1 MEITFILIKNV
12 FVSTIRSEQTFI
24 TKVYVNFYIKRFQKL
39 LLLQNNI
46 SNVNRSSNGNNK
58 KYTRTPAITLST
70 TRIWVIATSESEIT
84 TPSTTKT
91 TTAIVTTMTTI
102 FILKSITKTITRVVE
117 MLSTLPMIWVTDHAT
132 NEIVIHPDLETLYL
146 RSKYTQLLWAN
157 TPVQCVTR
165 IPADINGTVIFN
177 VKSSNRV
184 SLLPSCQDGRLW
196 KHDSRSDWSGYRS
209 VRYRDWAG
217 SKMFNK
223 DECIFYINFGERNQ
237 KHFDNSLI
245 VLALRNTLIVTH
257 VSTPILSRTQNLIHT
272 IMDNIHAKQRTTND
286 PGHHQWLTMFLRW
299 IRLWHL
305 HRCKP
310 IVPFVSFPYRGISQ
324 SKEDSKWKNKVE
336 KSSATK
342 WWYRSR
348 GYS

>member
-1 MEITFILIKNV
+1 MSDSNIRIRNNNTINNKNNN
-12 FVSTIRSEQTFI
+12 SNSHNDDNNI
-24 TKVYVNFYIKRFQKL
+24 YIKIDNKNNYTSRRNAEYLANDLSDRSCNEWDCDSSRF
-39 LLLQNNI
+39 
-46 SNVNRSSNGNNK
+46 GN
-58 KYTRTPAITLST
+58 
-70 TRIWVIATSESEIT
+70 
-84 TPSTTKT
+84 
-91 TTAIVTTMTTI
+91 
-102 FILKSITKTITRVVE
+102 
-117 MLSTLPMIWVTDHAT
+117 TLP
-132 NEIVIHPDLETLYL
+132 PKQL
-146 RSKYTQLLWAN
+146 KYTQLLWAN

-310 IVPFVSFPYRGISQ
+310 IVPLVSFPYRGISQ

>member
-117 MLSTLPMIWVTDHAT
+117 MLSTLRMIWVTDHAT

-146 RSKYTQLLWAN
+146 RSNLSTHDFFGQ
-157 TPVQCVTR
+157 TPRCNVFLEYLR
-165 IPADINGTVIFN
+165 I
-177 VKSSNRV
+177 
-184 SLLPSCQDGRLW
+184 
-196 KHDSRSDWSGYRS
+196 
-209 VRYRDWAG
+209 
-217 SKMFNK
+217 
-223 DECIFYINFGERNQ
+223 
-237 KHFDNSLI
+237 
-245 VLALRNTLIVTH
+245 
-257 VSTPILSRTQNLIHT
+257 
-272 IMDNIHAKQRTTND
+272 
-286 PGHHQWLTMFLRW
+286 
-299 IRLWHL
+299 
-305 HRCKP
+305 
-310 IVPFVSFPYRGISQ
+310 
-324 SKEDSKWKNKVE
+324 
-336 KSSATK
+336 
-342 WWYRSR
+342 
-348 GYS
+348 